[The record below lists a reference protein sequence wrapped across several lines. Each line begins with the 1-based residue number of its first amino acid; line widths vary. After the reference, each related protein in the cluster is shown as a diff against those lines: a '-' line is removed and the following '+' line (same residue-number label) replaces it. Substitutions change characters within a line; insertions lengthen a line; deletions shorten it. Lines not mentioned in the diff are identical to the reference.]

1 FIESVLRLELG
12 VAPPARVLDLGCGSG
27 GLVAALAERGYEA
40 HGCDVVVS
48 WDDDH
53 GRLAPIQTNPYHLPY
68 ADANFDAVISTSALE
83 LARTKTELFAEV
95 HRVLRP
101 GGATSHV
108 YPSKYYLPAE
118 PHIHVPLVSW
128 LWPRVPRVWL
138 AIWALAGVRNEF
150 QRGMPWREVV

>member
-1 FIESVLRLELG
+1 
-12 VAPPARVLDLGCGSG
+12 
-27 GLVAALAERGYEA
+27 
-40 HGCDVVVS
+40 
-48 WDDDH
+48 
-53 GRLAPIQTNPYHLPY
+53 
-68 ADANFDAVISTSALE
+68 ANFDAVISTSVLE
-83 LARTKTELFAEV
+83 HARNKTELFAEV

-101 GGATSHV
+101 GGATFHV

-150 QRGMPWREVV
+150 QRGMPWREVVRSNAEYCAGGLSYWSNRAYRAALGPVFGAPTFPRDLYIRHSEGRAAAVARRLPWRRATGWLIGT